1 MDGKI
6 VILPKYGSRAAS
18 MRQRFLQ
25 YEKFINKSDMHVEY
39 WPLFSNTYLE
49 KLFLGKKPTIGHIA
63 RLYVDRLRKL
73 TTYSNAKI
81 FWLHCEAFPYLPFVF
96 ENIVRWK
103 HIPVVF
109 DYDDAIF
116 HNYDLHHNPFIRRLL
131 GRKIDQ
137 VMAASTIVFAG
148 NNYLAERA
156 RNAGA
161 RDVRIIPTV
170 VDTTRY
176 QVISREN
183 RTEPRIG
190 WIGSPSTWEQY
201 LKPMMPMLGN
211 VAANAGAMINV
222 VGAPPST
229 AQFPETKF
237 LPWSEETEVSL
248 IQDMDIGIMPL
259 DDSPW
264 ARGKCGYKLIQYMAC
279 GLPVVASPVGVNAE
293 IVENGVNGFLARNDS
308 EWREALMT
316 LLNDPGLR
324 GRMGA
329 AGRKKVEREYSL
341 QVYGPKVAQIFREL
355 IEGKGA
361 SR

>member
-1 MDGKI
+1 MKI
-6 VILPKYGSRAAS
+6 LVLPRYGPLGASSRLR
-18 MRQRFLQ
+18 MYQ
-25 YEKFINKSDMHVEY
+25 YLPALERLEVEVAVSPLLDDAHVRTIALNKKRYLGNLGDIIRRIRT
-39 WPLFSNTYLE
+39 FSNTNAE
-49 KLFLGKKPTIGHIA
+49 KILWVEKELLPWLPWGIE
-63 RLYVDRLRKL
+63 RSLLRKAMTL
-73 TTYSNAKI
+73 VT
-81 FWLHCEAFPYLPFVF
+81 
-96 ENIVRWK
+96 
-103 HIPVVF
+103 

-116 HNYDLHHNPFIRRLL
+116 HNYDLHRNPFVRRLL
-131 GRKIDQ
+131 GRKIDR

-148 NNYLAERA
+148 NNYLAGRA
-156 RNAGA
+156 RRAGA

-176 QVISREN
+176 QVISRET

-201 LKPMMPMLGN
+201 LKPMMPMLAN
-211 VAANAGAMINV
+211 VAADAGAMINV
-222 VGAPPST
+222 VGAPPS
-229 AQFPETKF
+229 AGSFPETTF
-237 LPWSEETEVSL
+237 LPWSEEAEVSL

-293 IVENGVNGFLARNDS
+293 IVEHGVNGFLARNDA

-316 LLNDPGLR
+316 LLNDPDLR
-324 GRMGA
+324 RRMGA

-341 QVYGPKVAQIFREL
+341 QVYGPKVAQIFCEL

-361 SR
+361 TP